1 MAGGPEMAEYRL
13 AMARGLAA
21 ASLLCLCLCLCM
33 GRPALAQ
40 QAGPRGPIS
49 GKDLALAVC
58 VPCHQV
64 AAAQD
69 VPPRANSGAPRFADV
84 ANRPNM
90 NPDELRRFLRTTH
103 RSIEKPYTMPDLML
117 TEGEI
122 AKLVDYI
129 ANLRTTPR

>member
-1 MAGGPEMAEYRL
+1 MAEYRL

-21 ASLLCLCLCLCM
+21 ATLLGL
-33 GRPALAQ
+33 GWPALAQ

-64 AAAQD
+64 AVAQD
-69 VPPRANSGAPRFADV
+69 VPPRANSGAPGFAEV
-84 ANRPNM
+84 ANRPNV
-90 NPDELRRFLRTTH
+90 NPDELRKFLRTTH

-122 AKLVDYI
+122 TKLVDYI
-129 ANLRTTPR
+129 VSLRSSPR